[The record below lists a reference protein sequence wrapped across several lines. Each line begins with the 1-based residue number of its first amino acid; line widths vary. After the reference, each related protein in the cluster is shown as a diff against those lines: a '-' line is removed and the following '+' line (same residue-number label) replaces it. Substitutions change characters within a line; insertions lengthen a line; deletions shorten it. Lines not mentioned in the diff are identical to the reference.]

1 MPNWCTNWIEIE
13 GDKKTISKLTRIIKD
28 ASKPENKTGLFE
40 TLIGIKPNVARE
52 DYDNGHWY
60 NANTEWFG
68 TKWDVDVCESNFN
81 LSDESISFSCETAWS
96 PPCAFLAT
104 FCAMYGVS
112 AVITYEEAGS
122 DFAGRTSFDEGGD
135 IVEEEDYRYE
145 EGIYVLQNDYFW
157 ENLDS
162 NFEYYADSEMTAE
175 EVRDHYGF
183 VSDED
188 KAEIIKMYEEYLKE
202 NEITFESSNNG

>member
-1 MPNWCTNWIEIE
+1 
-13 GDKKTISKLTRIIKD
+13 
-28 ASKPENKTGLFE
+28 
-40 TLIGIKPNVARE
+40 
-52 DYDNGHWY
+52 
-60 NANTEWFG
+60 
-68 TKWDVDVCESNFN
+68 
-81 LSDESISFSCETAWS
+81 
-96 PPCAFLAT
+96 
-104 FCAMYGVS
+104 MYGVS

-188 KAEIIKMYEEYLKE
+188 KTEIVKMYEEYLKE

>member
-1 MPNWCTNWIEIE
+1 
-13 GDKKTISKLTRIIKD
+13 
-28 ASKPENKTGLFE
+28 
-40 TLIGIKPNVARE
+40 
-52 DYDNGHWY
+52 
-60 NANTEWFG
+60 
-68 TKWDVDVCESNFN
+68 
-81 LSDESISFSCETAWS
+81 
-96 PPCAFLAT
+96 
-104 FCAMYGVS
+104 MYGVS

-122 DFAGRTSFDEGGD
+122 DFAGRTSLDEGGD